1 MALVKE
7 FLKKESSICGAI
19 KGSGEVCTR
28 IPSNEK
34 NLRCCFHGGKS
45 TGATTE
51 EEKQNERKLS

>member
-1 MALVKE
+1 MAFVKVL
-7 FLKKESSICGAI
+7 LKNESSICGAI

-51 EEKQNERKLS
+51 EGKTK